1 MTWLL
6 SFCSNAAWRCKL
18 FLLNDPWGRNHQPAC
33 RRRTVALLCEH
44 ATSVLIYNISLASLS
59 FQFETTLYLCEACSC
74 MWSCIIYKLCIPLG
88 LREYLQKEKPIMM
101 SWNRS
106 NGSIVR
112 CKTPIKPIHCI
123 PTYTIIFQHLRLQ
136 AIYSL
141 CLCVCVH
148 VCVSALPHG
157 CV

>member
-18 FLLNDPWGRNHQPAC
+18 FLLNDPLGQNHQPAC

-59 FQFETTLYLCEACSC
+59 FQFETTLYLCEASSC
-74 MWSCIIYKLCIPLG
+74 MWSCIIYKLCILLG
-88 LREYLQKEKPIMM
+88 LCEYLQKEKPIMM

-112 CKTPIKPIHCI
+112 CKTRSNPCI